1 MKKTLRI
8 LTVLSVVAS
17 SILFVPSASAIGPL
31 YSTST
36 GYGDVACETSGF
48 FTIAS
53 NVVTGNTSC
62 AGTVTIPTGVT
73 SIEYRA
79 FFGENGVTSVII
91 SNTVLTIGDYAFF
104 GATSLS

>member
-17 SILFVPSASAIGPL
+17 SILFVPSASAIGTL
-31 YSTST
+31 YSSET
-36 GYGDVACETSGF
+36 GNGDVACTSGF